1 MNDRKIFRSIDDY
14 MIAGVCG
21 GLADYFK
28 IDSSIIRIIFVLLA
42 LSGGCGVLVY
52 LILWLVIPKEKG
64 IEKEIDREEKLEEF
78 VGEIKNKAK
87 SMAKELDNRSSILD
101 RRLLKKGRIN
111 VLGIA
116 LILVGLVAIWNQI
129 SPMTIQWNFFWPGLL
144 ILVGILVLFK

>member
-28 IDSSIIRIIFVLLA
+28 IDSSIVRIIFVLLA
-42 LSGGCGVLVY
+42 LGGGCGVLVY

-78 VGEIKNKAK
+78 VEDVKGRAK
-87 SMAKELDNRSSILD
+87 SMAKEIKIDTKI
-101 RRLLKKGRIN
+101 KKPGKNIN
-111 VLGIA
+111 ILGII
-116 LILVGLVAIWNQI
+116 LIMVGIVAIWNQI
-129 SPMTIQWNFFWPGLL
+129 SPIEIQWNLFWPGLL
-144 ILVGILVLFK
+144 ILVGILVLFRK